1 MTKRRKVII
10 NHVKAAQNLSK
21 IQKKLIVTILT
32 LRKFK
37 ITKGLESK

>member
-10 NHVKAAQNLSK
+10 NNVKASQNLSK

-37 ITKGLESK
+37 IRKGLESK